1 MIISELEKPK
11 YINDVIADFGCGEG
25 KLELRLKENGH

>member
-25 KLELRLKENGH
+25 KLELRLKKKGH